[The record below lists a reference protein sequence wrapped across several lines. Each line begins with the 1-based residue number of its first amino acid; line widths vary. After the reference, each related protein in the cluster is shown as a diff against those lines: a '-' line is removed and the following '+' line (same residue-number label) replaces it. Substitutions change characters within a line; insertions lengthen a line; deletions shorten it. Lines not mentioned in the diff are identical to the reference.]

1 MTPFLAVCD
10 PPWNADAGGGG
21 RGAQNHY
28 GLEGVDGIAHAMRS
42 APPWRDTGPGL
53 LWMWATS
60 SAFVTGDAA
69 VVARAL
75 GFRPCAGWVWAKVDE
90 LHCGGCQ
97 GLGDFGPLTSARETC
112 PVCRGF
118 GSVFLHPAR
127 LGLGQWQRTEHEH
140 LLLCRRGDVSV
151 PEPSKRPRSMSY
163 APRGAH
169 SAKPPEAWAVI
180 EQVSRSSLG
189 ADVRG
194 VEFFARTQRPG
205 WGAFGTLD
213 GPHTPPRFVEASP

>member
-118 GSVFLHPAR
+118 GSVFLIVRAR
-127 LGLGQWQRTEHEH
+127 IEAAVERAA
-140 LLLCRRGDVSV
+140 DA
-151 PEPSKRPRSMSY
+151 
-163 APRGAH
+163 APRD
-169 SAKPPEAWAVI
+169 S
-180 EQVSRSSLG
+180 
-189 ADVRG
+189 
-194 VEFFARTQRPG
+194 FPG
-205 WGAFGTLD
+205 LS
-213 GPHTPPRFVEASP
+213 HTTEVPRELE